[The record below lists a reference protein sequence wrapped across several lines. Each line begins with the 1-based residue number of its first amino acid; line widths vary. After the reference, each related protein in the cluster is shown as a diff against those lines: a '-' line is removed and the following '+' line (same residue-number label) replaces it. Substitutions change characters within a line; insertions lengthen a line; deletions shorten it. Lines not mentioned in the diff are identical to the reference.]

1 MSTILVDNLTGKTS
15 AGDITVTS
23 EGGAATQSL
32 QQGLAK
38 AWASLTYSGGTPSLD
53 DSLSHS
59 SITDSAT
66 GYATMNLTN
75 AMSSIN
81 YSTPHAC
88 SRLGAS
94 AYGWGQTQM
103 NNSAAHTVN
112 TTTAYACVWL
122 VYTISFTDPSQ
133 ANFSV
138 HGDLA

>member
-1 MSTILVDNLTGKTS
+1 MSTLKADTIQNTS
-15 AGDITVTS
+15 
-23 EGGAATQSL
+23 GGAVTLTNQSA
-32 QQGLAK
+32 AK
-38 AWASLTYSGGTPSLD
+38 GWASLTYSGGTPSLD
-53 DSLSHS
+53 GSLNHS

-88 SRLGAS
+88 SKTGAS

>member
-1 MSTILVDNLTGKTS
+1 MALTQIIGEGLQSTLAIG
-15 AGDITVTS
+15 S
-23 EGGAATQSL
+23 EGGAVTTSV

-81 YSTPHAC
+81 YSTYEFNQC
-88 SRLGAS
+88 NEFNQLFNAS
-94 AYGWGQTQM
+94 
-103 NNSAAHTVN
+103 
-112 TTTAYACVWL
+112 CL
-122 VYTISFTDPSQ
+122 
-133 ANFSV
+133 
-138 HGDLA
+138 